1 MGDISVQH
9 VILAWYCLHFTS
21 GVEHTTSQLQN
32 PVTFRLPSLLSF
44 AFWHHSTPCTG
55 RHTLTA
61 AQLRSTVFIMK
72 TFILTLALPLA
83 GNIFASASDPSTVN
97 WLTPTTNNKTPK
109 HLPTEAACNK
119 KLYCGDKEASCGY
132 DLCGCAACCPDNAV
146 CTGCIKSMIYVCVY
160 LSSANMSTDY
170 RTEPWSCQQLPRDHS
185 NHQTRR

>member
-1 MGDISVQH
+1 M
-9 VILAWYCLHFTS
+9 A
-21 GVEHTTSQLQN
+21 
-32 PVTFRLPSLLSF
+32 LPSLHFRGGTHDVPDTKVYHPSTSSSTIVCLSGTTLPL
-44 AFWHHSTPCTG
+44 ALAGVCQLLLEASTT
-55 RHTLTA
+55 
-61 AQLRSTVFIMK
+61 FMMK

-83 GNIFASASDPSTVN
+83 GNIFALASDPSTVK
-97 WLTPTTNNKTPK
+97 WLTPTTTHKTPK

-119 KLYCGDKEASCGY
+119 KLYCGDKGASCGY

-170 RTEPWSCQQLPRDHS
+170 RTEPWSSQQLPRDHS